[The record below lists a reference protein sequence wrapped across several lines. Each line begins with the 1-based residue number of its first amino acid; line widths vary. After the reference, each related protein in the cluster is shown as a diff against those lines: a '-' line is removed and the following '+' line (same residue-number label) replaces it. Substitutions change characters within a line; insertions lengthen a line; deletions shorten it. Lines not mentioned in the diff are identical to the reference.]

1 MKVPN
6 PVKWVRKRL
15 NSKSKESGILG
26 PTNLVVQPVRVT
38 CRSREKDPE
47 QIVVKRNI
55 EKYKVPKTYRHSM
68 FEIIR
73 QESLESNGYDSM
85 DSLERFRACSIQDLR
100 AGSACPGNNTYG
112 GTPGNL
118 PRTNSSNSLASQVSG
133 ISTGTSISQ
142 EIDSFLIGWC
152 FSASHW
158 QSNQIEESE

>member
-26 PTNLVVQPVRVT
+26 QTDFAVRARI
-38 CRSREKDPE
+38 RSPEKDPE
-47 QIVVKRNI
+47 KRI
-55 EKYKVPKTYRHSM
+55 TEKDIIPRSYRHSM

-73 QESLESNGYDSM
+73 QESLESNGYDST

-112 GTPGNL
+112 GTSGNL

-142 EIDSFLIGWC
+142 EIDSFLI
-152 FSASHW
+152 
-158 QSNQIEESE
+158 E

>member
-1 MKVPN
+1 MKKMKVPN

-26 PTNLVVQPVRVT
+26 QTDFTVKVRI
-38 CRSREKDPE
+38 RSPEKDPVRTVE
-47 QIVVKRNI
+47 KRI
-55 EKYKVPKTYRHSM
+55 TEKDKVPRTYRHSM

-73 QESLESNGYDSM
+73 QESLESNGYDST

-100 AGSACPGNNTYG
+100 AGSACPGTYG
-112 GTPGNL
+112 GTSGNL

-142 EIDSFLIGWC
+142 EIDSFLI
-152 FSASHW
+152 
-158 QSNQIEESE
+158 E

>member
-1 MKVPN
+1 MKKKMKVPN

-15 NSKSKESGILG
+15 NSKSKESGILRR
-26 PTNLVVQPVRVT
+26 TDFTVKARI
-38 CRSREKDPE
+38 RSPEKDPVLE
-47 QIVVKRNI
+47 KRI
-55 EKYKVPKTYRHSM
+55 TEKDKVPRTYRHSM

-73 QESLESNGYDSM
+73 QESLESNGYDST

-100 AGSACPGNNTYG
+100 AGSACPGNNG
-112 GTPGNL
+112 GTSGNL

-142 EIDSFLIGWC
+142 EIDSFLIGRC
-152 FSASHW
+152 FSTSHW

>member
-15 NSKSKESGILG
+15 NSKSKEAGILG
-26 PTNLVVQPVRVT
+26 PTDFVVQPVQVT

-73 QESLESNGYDSM
+73 QESLESNGYDST

-142 EIDSFLIGWC
+142 EIDSFLIG
-152 FSASHW
+152 
-158 QSNQIEESE
+158 

>member
-26 PTNLVVQPVRVT
+26 LTDFKVQPVRVT
-38 CRSREKDPE
+38 CRSREKDPVE
-47 QIVVKRNI
+47 TVEKRNI
-55 EKYKVPKTYRHSM
+55 EKDKVPRRYRHTM

-73 QESLESNGYDSM
+73 QESLESNGYDST

-142 EIDSFLIGWC
+142 EIDSFLIGRC
-152 FSASHW
+152 FSTSHW

>member
-26 PTNLVVQPVRVT
+26 QTDSIVQIR
-38 CRSREKDPE
+38 CRSPVKDPVQSVE
-47 QIVVKRNI
+47 KRNTENDKI
-55 EKYKVPKTYRHSM
+55 PRTYRHSM
-68 FEIIR
+68 FDIIR
-73 QESLESNGYDSM
+73 QESLESNGYDST
-85 DSLERFRACSIQDLR
+85 DSLERYRSCSIQDLR
-100 AGSACPGNNTYG
+100 AGSACPGNNAYG

-142 EIDSFLIGWC
+142 EIDSFLI
-152 FSASHW
+152 
-158 QSNQIEESE
+158 EEYLRRF

>member
-1 MKVPN
+1 MKKMKVPN

-15 NSKSKESGILG
+15 NSKSKESGILRR
-26 PTNLVVQPVRVT
+26 TDFTVKARI
-38 CRSREKDPE
+38 RSPEKDPVRTVE
-47 QIVVKRNI
+47 KRI
-55 EKYKVPKTYRHSM
+55 TEKDKVPRTYRHSM

-73 QESLESNGYDSM
+73 QESLESNGYDST

-112 GTPGNL
+112 GTSGNL

-142 EIDSFLIGWC
+142 EIDSFLI
-152 FSASHW
+152 
-158 QSNQIEESE
+158 E

>member
-26 PTNLVVQPVRVT
+26 PTDFVVQLVQVT
-38 CRSREKDPE
+38 SRSREKDPE
-47 QIVVKRNI
+47 QIVEKRNI
-55 EKYKVPKTYRHSM
+55 EKVPRLYRHSM

-73 QESLESNGYDSM
+73 QESLESNGYDST

-142 EIDSFLIGWC
+142 EIDSFLIG
-152 FSASHW
+152 
-158 QSNQIEESE
+158 

>member
-15 NSKSKESGILG
+15 NSKSKASGILG
-26 PTNLVVQPVRVT
+26 QTDFYVKVRVG
-38 CRSREKDPE
+38 SPEKDPVQSVE
-47 QIVVKRNI
+47 KRI
-55 EKYKVPKTYRHSM
+55 TEKDIIPRTYRHSM
-68 FEIIR
+68 FDIIR
-73 QESLESNGYDSM
+73 QESLESNGYDST

-142 EIDSFLIGWC
+142 EIDSFLI
-152 FSASHW
+152 
-158 QSNQIEESE
+158 E